1 MSEVEAN
8 LASVVLPLYST
19 GAETKTIPARSGL
32 NQWNALGRVRSPGE
46 SYIPVPRI
54 VHRLAPTFFPNRH
67 SNFELELPN
76 GQTVVAKICQSEGKA
91 LMSKPNSSLNFW
103 LFQLIDGSLENYVK
117 RFSTKSPYRYE
128 DLVRLDF
135 DCVRIQKSNT
145 HKFKMTTGSIGEFE
159 RWRT

>member
-1 MSEVEAN
+1 LSDLKAS

-19 GAETKTIPARSGL
+19 NTATKTIPERSGL
-32 NQWNALGRVRSPGE
+32 NQWNALGRARSPGE

-54 VHRLAPTFFPNRH
+54 VHRLAPTFFPDRN

-76 GQTVVAKICQSEGKA
+76 GQTVIAKICQSEGKA

-103 LFQLIDGSLENYVK
+103 LFKLIDGSLENYVQ
-117 RFSTKSPYRYE
+117 RFSAKRPYRYE
-128 DLVRLDF
+128 DLVRLGF

-145 HKFKMTTGSIGEFE
+145 NKFTMSTGSIGEFE
-159 RWRT
+159 LWRA